1 MVRLAGLVWTPRGLT
16 GPKYAGS
23 GLLGVRWG
31 DLSRWQHLGR
41 PGGPP
46 AACRRRGHV
55 RFPLVGAW
63 GAKFSRSV
71 QAMPLVPFDG
81 ACHAPFSGRKK
92 PVCTDLESRDLRGRS
107 ASSPRPKPAN
117 RWSPAPPPAALI
129 GGGWFG
135 VLGHFTGSLMST
147 RTAFFAISRDV
158 PCSLTTRRRAC
169 CLLAAGVV
177 ISSGWR

>member
-1 MVRLAGLVWTPRGLT
+1 MVWAPRGLI
-16 GPKYAGS
+16 GPGFGLPWPAG
-23 GLLGVRWG
+23 GQVGWP
-31 DLSRWQHLGR
+31 SRWQHLGR

-92 PVCTDLESRDLRGRS
+92 PVCTDLEGRDLRGRS
-107 ASSPRPKPAN
+107 ASSPRRKPAI
-117 RWSPAPPPAALI
+117 RWSSTPPPAVVI
-129 GGGWFG
+129 GAGWLG
-135 VLGHFTGSLMST
+135 VLGHFTGPLLST